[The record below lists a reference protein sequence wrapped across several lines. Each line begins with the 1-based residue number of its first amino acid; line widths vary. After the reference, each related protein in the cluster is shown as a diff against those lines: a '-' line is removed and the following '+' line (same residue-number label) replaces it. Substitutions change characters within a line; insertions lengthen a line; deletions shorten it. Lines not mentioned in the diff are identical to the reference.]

1 MKTGLLPVLNLLISI
16 IAVSL
21 CFIPMAIFW
30 LKRLAPDKSFFLI
43 AIFWLINGVTY
54 APEIFRW
61 NWYKAMSNEITLVY
75 NLIDTPLILMI
86 FYFAFKKKIFKYML
100 IGFIIFEIL
109 MIVWK
114 GYNFDSNT
122 PIIGL
127 GSLISLILNVWGIS
141 IYFQKMRHTSFE
153 NVLAFVNAGYIFY
166 YGLFTVIY
174 IFNYIIFSRATLPYV
189 TFINYLSITIATGLI
204 SYGYWRYARSPW
216 KEANTH

>member
-54 APEIFRW
+54 TPEIFRW

-114 GYNFDSNT
+114 VYNFDSNT

-127 GSLISLILNVWGIS
+127 GSLISLILNIWGIS